1 MEYEIIWSLQI
12 QEEIKDINDY
22 LLEEWGFLIAN
33 KFADKL
39 IDTVENLK
47 FHPHIG
53 KRHSEVS
60 AVRQILIPPHNLLYY
75 TVNKNIITALNL
87 VDSRIVK

>member
-33 KFADKL
+33 KFADRL

-47 FHPHIG
+47 FQDR
-53 KRHSEVS
+53 KSV
-60 AVRQILIPPHNLLYY
+60 V
-75 TVNKNIITALNL
+75 
-87 VDSRIVK
+87 

>member
-12 QEEIKDINDY
+12 QEEIKDINDH
-22 LLEEWGFLIAN
+22 LLEEWVFQIAN

-39 IDTVENLK
+39 IDAVENLK
-47 FHPHIG
+47 YHPHIG
-53 KRHSEVS
+53 KKHPELS
-60 AVRQILIPPHNLLYY
+60 AVRQILISPHNLLFY

-87 VDSRIVK
+87 VDSRFMK